1 MSRWYNKSRQ
11 ISVKKV
17 SPSIFLVD
25 IGTGSGERSRQ
36 LDLGGTGEPRTCY
49 WNETDRVQVPIVR
62 TLPADVSNMVRRM
75 REKRRTASPTWK
87 YFGTARYSTLFQQTY
102 SGICPIAITFSPA
115 SANRDRRGDLVRI
128 GTDGKVR
135 SVCECLLADVLCI
148 HCQQEKNK
156 KGKVINR
163 LIGIRKFDAETTRGT
178 NAASPGC
185 DFTDDLGERPA

>member
-1 MSRWYNKSRQ
+1 M
-11 ISVKKV
+11 VF

-87 YFGTARYSTLFQQTY
+87 YFGTAKDTSLQWGPPT
-102 SGICPIAITFSPA
+102 IPP